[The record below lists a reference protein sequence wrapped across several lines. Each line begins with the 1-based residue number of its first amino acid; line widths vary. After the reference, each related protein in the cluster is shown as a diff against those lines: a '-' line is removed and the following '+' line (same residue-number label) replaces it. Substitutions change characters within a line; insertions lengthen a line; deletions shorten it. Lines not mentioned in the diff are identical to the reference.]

1 MSGAYTSLEELTRL
15 VGPARR
21 VPLFQ
26 PGPAKALM
34 SGGHQS
40 RIRGRGMDFE
50 EFRSYQ
56 PGDDI
61 RTIDWRASART
72 NKTQTR
78 VYREE
83 RERPVLLVL
92 DQSPGLFFG
101 SKLNFKSVAAAEA
114 MALLAWKT
122 LQHGDR
128 IGALLSGQVDGQ
140 HKHLELRP
148 RRSRQHLLQLL
159 QQTVTLNKS
168 LKAGQPRDDKA
179 LDTMLTSAARL
190 AHPGTLVVVIS
201 DFHGISSTG
210 LKDLSLMARHSDVM
224 AIQVF
229 DPLDEQLPPPG
240 TYAVTDGK
248 RRGLLDTR
256 NKQTRESYRQQAL
269 QRQATLTEHLQKYRI
284 PLHRIDSSLAT
295 EDQLTGQQ
303 PVQTSSSAL
312 SGEAL

>member
-1 MSGAYTSLEELTRL
+1 MSGAYTNLEELTRL
-15 VGPARR
+15 SAPARR
-21 VPLFQ
+21 ISLFR

-50 EFRSYQ
+50 EFRGYQ

-92 DQSPGLFFG
+92 DQGPGLFFG

-114 MALLAWKT
+114 MAMLAWKA
-122 LQHGDR
+122 LHHGDR
-128 IGALLSGQVDGQ
+128 VGALLAGSDT
-140 HKHLELRP
+140 HKEFRP

-159 QQTVTLNKS
+159 QQTAGMNQK
-168 LKAGQPRDDKA
+168 LKAGQPRNDKA
-179 LDTMLTSAARL
+179 LDTVLASASRL
-190 AHPGTLVVVIS
+190 AHPGSLVVVIS
-201 DFHGISSTG
+201 DFHGISSNG
-210 LKDLSLMARHSDVM
+210 LKDLALIARHNDVM

-229 DPLDEQLPPPG
+229 DPFDQQLPDAG
-240 TYAVTDGK
+240 LYSVSDG
-248 RRGLLDTR
+248 RHRGILDTR
-256 NKQTRESYRQQAL
+256 ARRNRELYSSQAIHKQK
-269 QRQATLTEHLQKYRI
+269 TLTEHLNKYRI
-284 PLHRIDSSLAT
+284 PFMRINSSLPT
-295 EDQLTGQQ
+295 DEQMLGHIHSPESRSEGGSQ
-303 PVQTSSSAL
+303 
-312 SGEAL
+312 